1 MVVIR
6 GPKIF
11 YFNFDWPKG
20 SDENLKHQ
28 IEFFIKSIEPAAE
41 NKKKEIIIIQIQAC
55 KQYS

>member
-20 SDENLKHQ
+20 SDENLKHK
-28 IEFFIKSIEPAAE
+28 IEFFIKSIEPAA
-41 NKKKEIIIIQIQAC
+41 EIIIIQIQAC